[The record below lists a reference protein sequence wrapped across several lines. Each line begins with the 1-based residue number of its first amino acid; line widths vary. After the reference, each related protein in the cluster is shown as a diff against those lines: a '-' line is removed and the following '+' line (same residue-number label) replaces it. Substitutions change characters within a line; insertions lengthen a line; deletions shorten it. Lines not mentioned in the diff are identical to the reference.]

1 MSAFLPLQDPDHPA
15 REIHLRAA
23 REEYRF
29 NYTHVSPLAILD
41 RVPFRDEFSV
51 GWLMDM
57 AKRVAIMFANR
68 AELEIHDELKAL
80 HHGIRGLLGR
90 LVSDAEAA
98 VRGLKRMVGDA
109 LRFDGRITA
118 EPVPSR
124 VLEDY
129 AGLFRAIGLPPVSK
143 DYAQDDCFAGMRVAG
158 PNPVMLKRMTARDSR
173 FPLADEDFAPND
185 SFDAAI
191 AEGRLYLAD
200 YAVLE
205 KVECGNFPHG
215 QKFVEAPLAL
225 FVVNKGT
232 RRLTPV
238 AIQCRQQPGPNN
250 PIFTPKDGWNWLIAK
265 TIVEIADGNVHEAA
279 THLGRTHLLMEPF
292 AISTYRQL
300 APNHPLALLLRPHF
314 HGQFAINDAAWRSL
328 IADKGGV
335 DKLLGG
341 TIRSSRMLAGTAVID
356 ARVQELYLPRALAA
370 RGVDDRDAL
379 PDYPYRDDTALYYAV
394 IQEWVASYLT
404 LYYTQPSDLFSDNE
418 LHAWLAEIASSEGG
432 RIAGLP
438 NDGAVHTVQELIDLV
453 SFVIFT
459 CSVQHAAVNFPQYDL
474 MSYAPMM
481 PLASYRPAPASK
493 APATA
498 EDYLAM
504 LPPMDMA
511 ELQMELGYL
520 LGTLHYSQLGQYDSG
535 QFRDPRVAPLLQ
547 RFQHRLAEANATI
560 AASNLTRRRYDTLA
574 AAGIPQSINV

>member
-15 REIHLRAA
+15 REIFLRAA
-23 REEYRF
+23 REEYRY

-41 RVPFRDEFSV
+41 RVPFKDEFSV

-57 AKRVAIMFANR
+57 AKRVAVVFANR
-68 AELEIHDELKAL
+68 AELELHDELKAL

-118 EPVPSR
+118 HPTPPR
-124 VLEDY
+124 QLEDY
-129 AGLFRAIGLPPVSK
+129 AELFRAIGLPPVAK

-158 PNPVMLKRMTARDSR
+158 PNPVMLKRLAARDPR
-173 FPLADEDFAPND
+173 FPLADADFLDGD
-185 SFDAAI
+185 SFDAAL

-200 YAVLE
+200 YAVLQN
-205 KVECGNFPHG
+205 VECGDFPHG
-215 QKFVEAPLAL
+215 RKYLEAPLAL
-225 FVVNKGT
+225 FVVNKAT
-232 RRLTPV
+232 KRLAPV
-238 AIQCRQQPGPNN
+238 AIQCRQQPGSNN

-292 AISTYRQL
+292 AISTFRQL
-300 APNHPLALLLRPHF
+300 APNHPLALLLGPHF
-314 HGQFAINDAAWRSL
+314 QGQFAINDAAWRSL

-335 DKLLGG
+335 DKLMGG
-341 TIRSSRMLAGTAVID
+341 NIRSSRLLAGTAVCQ
-356 ARVQELYLPRALAA
+356 AKVQELYLPKTLAD
-370 RGVDDRDAL
+370 RGVNDRETL
-379 PDYPYRDDTALYYAV
+379 PDYPYRDDTELYYAA
-394 IQEWVASYLT
+394 IQEWVAAYLA

-418 LHAWLAEIASSEGG
+418 LHAWVAEIASTEGG

-438 NDGAVHTVQELIDLV
+438 NEGAIHNLAELTDLV
-453 SFVIFT
+453 TFVIFT

-493 APATA
+493 APATQD
-498 EDYLAM
+498 DYLAM

-520 LGTLHYSQLGQYDSG
+520 LGTLHYTQLGQYESDH
-535 QFRDPRVAPLLQ
+535 FRDPRVAPLLEAFQQ
-547 RFQHRLAEANATI
+547 RLGAVNATI
-560 AASNLTRRRYDTLA
+560 AERNLTRRRYETLA